1 MQHFDTHNHG
11 QGGKQPQVAYQYA
24 LGGVDESAHDY
35 ERMCYNR
42 QLWAE
47 PDQTDKD
54 GYDNALVR
62 SHSGGELTLSRT
74 VTTETVSVG

>member
-1 MQHFDTHNHG
+1 MNLLTITNVCAVG
-11 QGGKQPQVAYQYA
+11 
-24 LGGVDESAHDY
+24 
-35 ERMCYNR
+35 YNR

-62 SHSGGELTLSRT
+62 SHNGGELTLSRT